1 LIQLSGLV
9 AMIIRREIS
18 LPVLG
23 LLGGW
28 FVFILL
34 ANGPIASPKYRLP
47 LEPVLTVL
55 TGAGYRSWRD
65 WSGRRHQRDDG

>member
-1 LIQLSGLV
+1 
-9 AMIIRREIS
+9 MIIRREIS

-47 LEPVLTVL
+47 LEPLLTVL
-55 TGAGYRSWRD
+55 TGAGYRACADWRN
-65 WSGRRHQRDDG
+65 RRHRRDDG